1 MSDSKKTG
9 VREGKSR
16 LAESKWMV
24 DACHLVFGGKICSI
38 CLHKRVVLGMQ
49 VAGLEWSGLQE
60 RITVPS
66 PDWQCAPLQGA
77 MRGKY
82 LAKIVCNSHFCIET
96 NDDFKIS

>member
-49 VAGLEWSGLQE
+49 VAGSGWSGQTAGENNCSQPRLAVRPATGSNAREIFGKNSLQF
-60 RITVPS
+60 S
-66 PDWQCAPLQGA
+66 FL
-77 MRGKY
+77 
-82 LAKIVCNSHFCIET
+82 H
-96 NDDFKIS
+96 

>member
-49 VAGLEWSGLQE
+49 VAGLDRLQE
-60 RITVPS
+60 RIVTVPS
-66 PDWQCAPLQGA
+66 QPRHRAPRYREQCQANIS
-77 MRGKY
+77 
-82 LAKIVCNSHFCIET
+82 AKIICNSHF
-96 NDDFKIS
+96 

>member
-1 MSDSKKTG
+1 MSDSKKTS

-49 VAGLEWSGLQE
+49 VTAGLDRLQE
-60 RITVPS
+60 RITVTSRAPRYRE
-66 PDWQCAPLQGA
+66 QCEANI
-77 MRGKY
+77 
-82 LAKIVCNSHFCIET
+82 LAKIVCNSHFSYR
-96 NDDFKIS
+96 NK

>member
-49 VAGLEWSGLQE
+49 VAGLARLQE
-60 RITVPS
+60 RIVTVPS
-66 PDWQCAPLQGA
+66 G
-77 MRGKY
+77 RGMSRSSMKM
-82 LAKIVCNSHFCIET
+82 KGV
-96 NDDFKIS
+96 ISGMLEVRV

>member
-24 DACHLVFGGKICSI
+24 DACHLVFGAKICSI

-49 VAGLEWSGLQE
+49 VAGLDRLQE
-60 RITVPS
+60 RITVPRPDTS
-66 PDWQCAPLQGA
+66 PD
-77 MRGKY
+77 
-82 LAKIVCNSHFCIET
+82 
-96 NDDFKIS
+96 

>member
-16 LAESKWMV
+16 LADSKWMV

-49 VAGLEWSGLQE
+49 VAGLDRLQE

-66 PDWQCAPLQGA
+66 PD
-77 MRGKY
+77 
-82 LAKIVCNSHFCIET
+82 
-96 NDDFKIS
+96 

>member
-24 DACHLVFGGKICSI
+24 DACHLVFGGKISSI

-49 VAGLEWSGLQE
+49 VAAGWTGQTAGE
-60 RITVPS
+60 ITVPS
-66 PDWQCAPLQGA
+66 SDCGASRYREQCEGNIWQ
-77 MRGKY
+77 K
-82 LAKIVCNSHFCIET
+82 
-96 NDDFKIS
+96 

>member
-24 DACHLVFGGKICSI
+24 DACHLVFVGKICSI

-49 VAGLEWSGLQE
+49 VAGVAGHTAGENN
-60 RITVPS
+60 
-66 PDWQCAPLQGA
+66 C
-77 MRGKY
+77 
-82 LAKIVCNSHFCIET
+82 
-96 NDDFKIS
+96 